1 MLCVL
6 FKSYVL
12 IAAPGAESTRYE
24 CVAIIDLGGVRIE
37 ESDNGRGKCKNRDNI

>member
-12 IAAPGAESTRYE
+12 IAAPGVGSTRYE
-24 CVAIIDLGGVRIE
+24 CGAIINLGGVRIE
-37 ESDNGRGKCKNRDNI
+37 ELDNGRGKCKNRANI